1 MNDTVSY
8 LAESSHDYLDEHHHA
23 PATAALLAL
32 HQTVAVAVQA
42 ALATRAVAAAARHA
56 LAIAGLEAVRAEGAA
71 REAAALAVVALD
83 ASVTETVLAL
93 LHVLGV
99 GHGDTRGVLGEHRGR
114 VHRNV
119 PRLGRNAIVVA
130 IQLESIHPGETT

>member
-1 MNDTVSY
+1 MKDTVSY
-8 LAESSHDYLDEHHHA
+8 LAETSQDYLDEHHHA

-32 HQTVAVAVQA
+32 HQAVAVAVVA
-42 ALATRAVAAAARHA
+42 ALPTRAVAAGASHA
-56 LAIAGLEAVRAEGAA
+56 LVVAGSEPVRAEGAA

-83 ASVTETVLAL
+83 AAAAETLLAL

-99 GHGDTRGVLGEHRGR
+99 GNGDARGVLGEHRGR